1 MLTNQIKGGIILAA
15 VSICKNLLDIF
26 LFKDKKEWPTLSWE
40 GKNLIL

>member
-26 LFKDKKEWPTLSWE
+26 LFKDKIL
-40 GKNLIL
+40 GKSNVNVC